1 MSNLFVLEVNDE
13 NTAMQMV
20 ATLKQLQSQHL
31 IQVDDAA
38 LVTRDKNG
46 KPRIKQLHD
55 MVGAGALGGA
65 FWGLLFGLLFFM
77 PIAGAAIGAA
87 GGALAGKF
95 TDVGIDD
102 KFIKKVG
109 ETLQP
114 GQSALFALTQNAV
127 PDRVLDALKGYN
139 FQLIQS
145 SLPQEKEMQLREM
158 LGQVRKA

>member
-38 LVTRDKNG
+38 LVTRDKDG

-55 MVGAGALGGA
+55 MVGAGSLGGA

>member
-13 NTAMQMV
+13 NTAIQMV

-38 LVTRDKNG
+38 LVTRDKDG

-65 FWGLLFGLLFFM
+65 FWGLLFGLLFFV

>member
-20 ATLKQLQSQHL
+20 GTLKQLQSQHL

-38 LVTRDKNG
+38 LVTREKDG
-46 KPRIKQLHD
+46 KPKIKQLHD

-65 FWGLLFGLLFFM
+65 FWGLLFGLLFFV

-95 TDVGIDD
+95 TDIGIDD